1 MKLSVNEAK
10 LTGLRARNCTAIQQ
24 VWILKSAFG
33 PETFPGLSLGPL
45 PGFGSFLIRDCAI
58 IIRRSGLKNELERRK
73 YTCNVTVEVE
83 KLENRLRYLL
93 SDKLACA
100 GRFLREEYKPKPHDN
115 SNIRQCKREAKHIL
129 DELHAIT
136 EKILN

>member
-33 PETFPGLSLGPL
+33 PEKFPGLSLGPL
-45 PGFGSFLIRDCAI
+45 AGFGSFLIRDCAI
-58 IIRRSGLKNELERRK
+58 IIGRSGLKNELERRK

-93 SDKLACA
+93 SEKLACA
-100 GRFLREEYKPKPHDN
+100 GRFLRRSTSQNPM
-115 SNIRQCKREAKHIL
+115 
-129 DELHAIT
+129 IT
-136 EKILN
+136 AT